1 MKEIKVSELKAGDI
15 VYNQI
20 YLHAGWTC
28 IGKYYRKEVV
38 KRVTPKRTKIV
49 TDHGEYKAYYTFY
62 EYSEEMEEINKITS
76 AKKKIHNSSYDIQ
89 CLIDREKSYLKLDAE
104 KVIKVSE
111 LLEEAIEILK
121 GEEKQ

>member
-1 MKEIKVSELKAGDI
+1 MKEIKVSELKAGKV
-15 VYNQI
+15 VYSSI
-20 YLHAGWTC
+20 SLHAGWTY
-28 IGKYYRKEVV
+28 IGEYYRKEVV

-49 TDHGEYKAYYTFY
+49 TDHGEYKAYHTFY
-62 EYSEEMEEINKITS
+62 EYSEEMEKINKITF

-111 LLEEAIEILK
+111 LLEKAIEILEV
-121 GEEKQ
+121 EENQ